1 MRHGEQ
7 SWECCGGVAAVLVVV
22 LDGFLSTKTAYV
34 ERKSGSVA
42 AVLAVVLDILVRM
55 KAAYVE
61 RGSNVL
67 PYIYVYV
74 SLLGD

>member
-1 MRHGEQ
+1 M
-7 SWECCGGVAAVLVVV
+7 
-22 LDGFLSTKTAYV
+22 STKTAYV
-34 ERKSGSVA
+34 ERRSRSVA
-42 AVLAVVLDILVRM
+42 AVLSVVLDILVRM

-61 RGSNVL
+61 RESNVL

>member
-1 MRHGEQ
+1 MVN
-7 SWECCGGVAAVLVVV
+7 GVGIVAVVLVLL
-22 LDGFLSTKTAYV
+22 LDYFVSTKTAYV
-34 ERKSGSVA
+34 ERRSRSVA
-42 AVLAVVLDILVRM
+42 AVLSVVLDILVRM

-61 RGSNVL
+61 RESNVL